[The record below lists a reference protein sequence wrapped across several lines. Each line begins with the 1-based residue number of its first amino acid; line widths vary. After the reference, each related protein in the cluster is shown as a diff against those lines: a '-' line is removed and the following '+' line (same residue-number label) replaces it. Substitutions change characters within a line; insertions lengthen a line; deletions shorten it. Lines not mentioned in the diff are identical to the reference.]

1 MDFFSSKF
9 PFEREPSNTLEP
21 DLYIQRRAFRC
32 FRWTALNP
40 DDAHTY
46 CNILHF

>member
-9 PFEREPSNTLEP
+9 PFEREPLNTLEP
-21 DLYIQRRAFRC
+21 DLYHSAFRC